1 MAIYNVQS
9 DGNAPK
15 NATTGDYVVTAGG
28 TYEVLDGSKY
38 SSMSKE
44 ELANAGVGYNPS
56 SGLYSKKVS
65 NISPNDYSALNTDSV
80 EKWLSASNK
89 KATADLDSAYAAN
102 KQNLSRT
109 YNSSLSDY
117 EQQKADVR
125 QNYLDNITNLYEDTY
140 YNNAK
145 ALENASARGLTS
157 SGLGNAM
164 VVSGLVD
171 ASNQN
176 AYYRASRDNDLNKIT
191 SAVNALTNNYK
202 VDLDALNAKLSADKN
217 AALSENE
224 IAYLNA
230 LMSLEQYNNQMY
242 NDMLK
247 TKQQQDYEK
256 EMYLLQLA
264 NSGGYGG
271 GYSGGY
277 GRSYGGGYYGGGNYN
292 GGSYYNESSVDDD
305 YAKACTLYDRMKA
318 SGLYTKDQLER
329 MAKVVGEVGIGQ
341 ADYDYAFSYSDAIHN
356 EYKTTAYK
364 NAVKDIEKKYGKLP
378 KQTTQVV
385 NGKVVTETTGKNS
398 NSNKNTKSV
407 SKKGS
412 AGSFF

>member
-15 NATTGDYVVTAGG
+15 NATTGDYVVTSGG

-89 KATADLDSAYAAN
+89 KATVDLDSAYAAN

-176 AYYRASRDNDLNKIT
+176 AYYRAARDNDLNKIT

-230 LMSLEQYNNQMY
+230 LMSLEQYNNKMY
-242 NDMLK
+242 NDVLK
-247 TKQQQDYEK
+247 TKQQQDFEK

-271 GYSGGY
+271 GYGGGY
-277 GRSYGGGYYGGGNYN
+277 RSGYMGGYYGGNN
-292 GGSYYNESSVDDD
+292 NSSSDEITD
-305 YAKACTLYDRMKA
+305 YARATY
-318 SGLYTKDQLER
+318 
-329 MAKVVGEVGIGQ
+329 
-341 ADYDYAFSYSDAIHN
+341 
-356 EYKTTAYK
+356 AYK
-364 NAVKDIEKKYGKLP
+364 FAKKAGFSN
-378 KQTTQVV
+378 TQLKTLEGLV
-385 NGKVVTETTGKNS
+385 NGVKNGNASLSDVNRALTKMSYANSYEANKGVKVNS
-398 NSNKNTKSV
+398 NGSIKSTNSANKV
-407 SKKGS
+407 GS
-412 AGSFF
+412 AGSLF

>member
-15 NATTGDYVVTAGG
+15 NATTGDYVVTSGG

-65 NISPNDYSALNTDSV
+65 NISPNDYSALGTDGV

-89 KATADLDSAYAAN
+89 KATADLNSAYAAN

-145 ALENASARGLTS
+145 SLENASARGLTS

-191 SAVNALTNNYK
+191 SAVNALTNNYN

-224 IAYLNA
+224 VAYLNA

-271 GYSGGY
+271 GYGGGY
-277 GRSYGGGYYGGGNYN
+277 RSGYRGGYYGGNNNSSSDEITDYMRAAYAYDLAERSGFSNTQLKTLEGLVYGVKNGNASLSDVN
-292 GGSYYNESSVDDD
+292 RALTKMSYANSYEANKGV
-305 YAKACTLYDRMKA
+305 
-318 SGLYTKDQLER
+318 
-329 MAKVVGEVGIGQ
+329 KV
-341 ADYDYAFSYSDAIHN
+341 
-356 EYKTTAYK
+356 
-364 NAVKDIEKKYGKLP
+364 
-378 KQTTQVV
+378 
-385 NGKVVTETTGKNS
+385 NS
-398 NSNKNTKSV
+398 NGSIKSTKSA
-407 SKKGS
+407 KKAGS

>member
-15 NATTGDYVVTAGG
+15 NATTGDYVVTSGG

-65 NISPNDYSALNTDSV
+65 NISPNDYSALGTDSV

-264 NSGGYGG
+264 NSGGYGSGYGG
-271 GYSGGY
+271 GYRSGY
-277 GRSYGGGYYGGGNYN
+277 RGGYYGGNN
-292 GGSYYNESSVDDD
+292 NSSSDEITD
-305 YAKACTLYDRMKA
+305 YMRAAYAYDLAKRSGFSNTQLKTLE
-318 SGLYTKDQLER
+318 GL
-329 MAKVVGEVGIGQ
+329 
-341 ADYDYAFSYSDAIHN
+341 
-356 EYKTTAYK
+356 
-364 NAVKDIEKKYGKLP
+364 
-378 KQTTQVV
+378 V
-385 NGKVVTETTGKNS
+385 NGVKNGNASLSDVNRALTKMSYANSYEANKGVKVNS
-398 NSNKNTKSV
+398 NGSIK
-407 SKKGS
+407 SKKSAKKVGS

>member
-65 NISPNDYSALNTDSV
+65 NISPNDYSALGTDSV

-102 KQNLSRT
+102 KQNLTRT

-176 AYYRASRDNDLNKIT
+176 AHYRASRDNDLNKIT

-264 NSGGYGG
+264 NSGGYGSGYG
-271 GYSGGY
+271 GSY
-277 GRSYGGGYYGGGNYN
+277 GRSYGGGYYGGGSYN
-292 GGSYYNESSVDDD
+292 NDDD
-305 YAKACTLYDRMKA
+305 AVEAAAQIYYKMKNT
-318 SGLYTKDQLER
+318 G
-329 MAKVVGEVGIGQ
+329 M
-341 ADYDYAFSYSDAIHN
+341 YSDTQLSNVSKLVDGVAN
-356 EYKTTAYK
+356 GTNSVRDVADAYIYTSSYVR
-364 NAVKDIEKKYGKLP
+364 NAAERSRAEKEAAAAKKEAT
-378 KQTTQVV
+378 K
-385 NGKVVTETTGKNS
+385 KS
-398 NSNKNTKSV
+398 IKNT
-407 SKKGS
+407 GS

>member
-15 NATTGDYVVTAGG
+15 NATTGDYVVTSGG

-38 SSMSKE
+38 SSMNKE

-65 NISPNDYSALNTDSV
+65 NISPNDYSALGTDSV

-89 KATADLDSAYAAN
+89 KATADLDSAYATN
-102 KQNLSRT
+102 KQNLTRT

-145 ALENASARGLTS
+145 SLENASARGLTS

-224 IAYLNA
+224 VAYLNA

-247 TKQQQDYEK
+247 TKQRQDYEK

-271 GYSGGY
+271 GYGGGY
-277 GRSYGGGYYGGGNYN
+277 SRSYGGGYYGGGNYN

-305 YAKACTLYDRMKA
+305 YAKACVLYDRMKA

-341 ADYDYAFSYSDAIHN
+341 ATYDDASSYSDALYN
-356 EYKTTAYK
+356 DYKTTTYK
-364 NAVKDIEKKYGKLP
+364 NAVEEIEKKYGKLP
-378 KQTTQVV
+378 KQVTKVI
-385 NGKVVTETTGKNS
+385 NGKVVTETVGKVS
-398 NSNKNTKSV
+398 TSNKHIKSAF
-407 SKKGS
+407 KPGS

>member
-15 NATTGDYVVTAGG
+15 NATTGDYVVTSGG

-65 NISPNDYSALNTDSV
+65 NISPNDYSALGTDSV

-145 ALENASARGLTS
+145 SLENASARGLTS

-277 GRSYGGGYYGGGNYN
+277 RSGYRGGYYGGNYN

-329 MAKVVGEVGIGQ
+329 MAKVVGQVGIGQ
-341 ADYDYAFSYSDAIHN
+341 ADYDYAYSQSDALYN

-378 KQTTQVV
+378 KQVTKVV
-385 NGKVVTETTGKNS
+385 NGKVVTETVGKVS
-398 NSNKNTKSV
+398 TSNKPIKSAP
-407 SKKGS
+407 KRGS

>member
-65 NISPNDYSALNTDSV
+65 NISPNDYSALGTDSV

-224 IAYLNA
+224 VAYLNA

-264 NSGGYGG
+264 NSGGYGS
-271 GYSGGY
+271 GYGGGY

-292 GGSYYNESSVDDD
+292 GGNYNNESSVDDD
-305 YAKACTLYDRMKA
+305 YAKACALYDRMKA
-318 SGLYTKDQLER
+318 SGLYTKDQLEK
-329 MAKVVGEVGIGQ
+329 MAKVVGLVGIGQ
-341 ADYDYAFSYSDAIHN
+341 ADYDYAYSQSDALYN

-378 KQTTQVV
+378 KQVTKVV
-385 NGKVVTETTGKNS
+385 NGKVVTETVGKVS
-398 NSNKNTKSV
+398 TSNKPIKSAP
-407 SKKGS
+407 KKGS